1 MNFYKRANHAVFA
14 FHGVSN
20 FFESRIDDLLEKF
33 FIRNYTLKRTR
44 ILEEIDPWPNYYLS
58 YVDDIIERFFV
69 VDKF

>member
-1 MNFYKRANHAVFA
+1 MQTTVFA

-33 FIRNYTLKRTR
+33 FIRNYTLKCTR

>member
-1 MNFYKRANHAVFA
+1 MQTTVFA

-33 FIRNYTLKRTR
+33 FIGNYTLKCTR

>member
-1 MNFYKRANHAVFA
+1 MQTTVFA

-20 FFESRIDDLLEKF
+20 FFESRIGDLLEQF
-33 FIRNYTLKRTR
+33 LVRNYTLKCTR